1 MHRRAFILAFAL
13 FPLACKAKG
22 STADAS
28 ARCSFCG
35 MKLDPASAWLTE
47 LVMAD
52 GTKTTFDT
60 PRCAMTAWRTRGIAA
75 KSVRVQE
82 FYERAWRDGTEVD
95 FVIGSDVDGP
105 MGADLVPVSPA
116 KSAKFMVDHAGARAL
131 KLDAITAEVLKAI

>member
-1 MHRRAFILAFAL
+1 VTIMHRRAFILALAVS
-13 FPLACKAKG
+13 PLACKA
-22 STADAS
+22 TPAE

-35 MKLDPASAWLTE
+35 MKIDPTSAWLAE

-52 GTKTTFDT
+52 GTKSTFDT

-82 FYERAWRDGTEVD
+82 FYAREWSDGKDVV
-95 FVIGSDVDGP
+95 FVIGSDVTGP

-116 KSAKFMVDHAGARAL
+116 KSAKFMIDHAAPRAVDLGSITPELL
-131 KLDAITAEVLKAI
+131 KSL

>member
-1 MHRRAFILAFAL
+1 MHRRTFLLALLAS
-13 FPLACKAKG
+13 PLACKAKE
-22 STADAS
+22 SVADKS
-28 ARCSFCG
+28 GRCSFCG
-35 MKLDPASAWLTE
+35 MKIDPASAWLTE

-52 GTKTTFDT
+52 GAKSTFDT

-82 FYERAWRDGTEVD
+82 FYERAWRDGSEVD
-95 FVIGSDVDGP
+95 FVIGSDVAGP

-131 KLDAITAEVLKAI
+131 KLEAITPEVLKAI

>member
-1 MHRRAFILAFAL
+1 LS
-13 FPLACKAKG
+13 PLACKAKG
-22 STADAS
+22 SAAEKS
-28 ARCSFCG
+28 SRCSFCG
-35 MKLDPASAWLTE
+35 MKIDPTSAWLAE

-60 PRCAMTAWRTRGIAA
+60 PRCAITAWRTRGVPA

-95 FVIGSDVDGP
+95 FVLGSDVEGP

-116 KSAKFMVDHAGARAL
+116 KSGKFMVDHAAARAV
-131 KLDAITAEVLKAI
+131 KLDAITPELLKGI